1 LRKRLIISS
10 AAASDI
16 HHYADAVKRQLY
28 TLGFSAA
35 LTHRSKLNKRGT
47 MAKDKLNA
55 FKQVIRRR
63 IEMRRIMAARAGDEE
78 LARSLVVRGAR
89 DRG

>member
-1 LRKRLIISS
+1 
-10 AAASDI
+10 
-16 HHYADAVKRQLY
+16 
-28 TLGFSAA
+28 
-35 LTHRSKLNKRGT
+35 
-47 MAKDKLNA
+47 MAKDKLDS

-63 IEMRRIMAARAGDEE
+63 IEMRRIMAVRADDKE

>member
-1 LRKRLIISS
+1 
-10 AAASDI
+10 
-16 HHYADAVKRQLY
+16 
-28 TLGFSAA
+28 
-35 LTHRSKLNKRGT
+35 
-47 MAKDKLNA
+47 MAKDKLDA

-63 IEMRRIMAARAGDEE
+63 IEMRRIMAVRAGDEE